1 MTVPIIYR
9 CPHTGLNVQGWLA
22 DDPTER
28 DAESYEVLT
37 CTACARVH
45 LVNLKTGQVLGA
57 EED

>member
-1 MTVPIIYR
+1 M
-9 CPHTGLNVQGWLA
+9 QGWLA
-22 DDPTER
+22 DDPTEPG
-28 DAESYEVLT
+28 AESYEVLT